1 MRPRKIVG
9 SAAAPS
15 SPALTF
21 SVTAVPPA
29 FPSAAPVADDDAIA
43 DTRLWLERA
52 VIGLNLCP
60 FAKAVHTKAQV
71 RYVACSAE
79 AEADLLD
86 ALECE
91 AKGLVAEDPR
101 RLDTTL
107 LIATGCLEDFLDFN
121 DFLGRA
127 ERRLRRAGFDGV
139 LQLAS
144 FHPDYC
150 FAGAEPEDVTNCTNR
165 APWPTLHLLREA
177 SLDRAVEAFPEAE
190 AIYERNMETLERI
203 GFSGWA
209 ALDVSAGAARRAAG
223 EGA

>member
-1 MRPRKIVG
+1 M
-9 SAAAPS
+9 
-15 SPALTF
+15 
-21 SVTAVPPA
+21 
-29 FPSAAPVADDDAIA
+29 A
-43 DTRLWLERA
+43 DTRRWLERA

-60 FAKAVHTKAQV
+60 FAKAVHAKAQV
-71 RYVACSAE
+71 RYAACATASE
-79 AEADLLD
+79 GDLLD
-86 ALECE
+86 ALESE
-91 AKGLVAEDPR
+91 AKSLVAEDPR

-107 LIATGCLEDFLDFN
+107 LIATGCLRDFLDFN

-150 FAGAEPEDVTNCTNR
+150 FAGTEPDDVTNCTNR
-165 APWPTLHLLREA
+165 APWPTLHLLRET

-203 GFSGWA
+203 GSAGWS
-209 ALDVSAGAARRAAG
+209 ALDVSAGAAHRAAG
-223 EGA
+223 EGV

>member
-1 MRPRKIVG
+1 M
-9 SAAAPS
+9 
-15 SPALTF
+15 
-21 SVTAVPPA
+21 
-29 FPSAAPVADDDAIA
+29 ADDDAIA

-71 RYVACSAE
+71 RYVACATQAE
-79 AEADLLD
+79 GDLLD
-86 ALECE
+86 ALESE
-91 AKGLVAEDPR
+91 AKHLVAQDPQR
-101 RLDTTL
+101 VDTTL
-107 LIATGCLEDFLDFN
+107 LIATACLGDFLDFN

-150 FAGAEPEDVTNCTNR
+150 FAGAAPDDVTNCTNR

-177 SLDRAVEAFPEAE
+177 SLDRAVDACPDAE
-190 AIYERNMETLERI
+190 AIYKRNM
-203 GFSGWA
+203 
-209 ALDVSAGAARRAAG
+209 
-223 EGA
+223 